1 MANQRGLLQEKWKLF
16 SVFIVSAF
24 AATYLGACSEKKAQ
38 APQSLSVPVTAA
50 AVVQKTVP
58 VQIRAIG
65 NVEPYATVAVKSQ
78 IGGVLMRV
86 HFKEGQDVN
95 KGALLFT
102 IDPRPYEAALK
113 QAEANLAK
121 DAAQVENAREEVRR
135 YAELVKKGYV
145 AQEQYDQIRT
155 NAAALEATVNADKAA
170 VENAQLQL
178 KYCFISSPLT
188 GRTGSLI
195 SYEGNLIKATADT
208 SMVVINQTQP
218 IYVTFSVPEQHLAEI
233 KKYMAIEKVKVEAAI
248 GKDDNHPAEGVLTFV
263 DNTVDVATGTIK
275 LKATFA
281 NQDKRLWPG
290 LFVNVS
296 VTLTTQPD
304 AIVVPSHAIQT
315 GQSGQYIFVIK
326 DDFSVESRPVVVSRM
341 LNGETVVD
349 KGLKPG
355 EKVVTDGQLRL
366 IPGARVEIKQGQETA
381 ETPAA
386 SGQSKG
392 QKQVDT
398 PKTTAPVQGKKE

>member
-1 MANQRGLLQEKWKLF
+1 MLTKRYSPYGIIRNALCFSPFLVLVFLF
-16 SVFIVSAF
+16 
-24 AATYLGACSEKKAQ
+24 ACSGGKTEPPKKPA
-38 APQSLSVPVTAA
+38 VPVTVA

-58 VQIRAIG
+58 VLMRAIG
-65 NVEPYATVAVKSQ
+65 NVEAYSTVGIKSQ

-86 HFKEGQDVN
+86 HFREGQDVN

-121 DAAQVENAREEVRR
+121 DTAQVENAREEARR

-145 AQEQYDQIRT
+145 AQEQYDQVRT

-178 KYCFISSPLT
+178 KYCFIYSPLT

-208 SMVVINQTQP
+208 SMVVINQIQP
-218 IYVTFSVPEQHLAEI
+218 IYVTFSVPEQSLAEI
-233 KKYMAIEKVKVEAAI
+233 KKYMAAANVKVEAVI
-248 GKDDNHPAEGVLTFV
+248 GKDDSHPVAGVLTFV
-263 DNTVDVATGTIK
+263 DNAVDMTTGTIK

-290 LFVNVS
+290 LFVS
-296 VTLTTQPD
+296 VVVALTAQPD
-304 AIVVPSHAIQT
+304 AIVVPSQAIQT
-315 GQSGQYIFVIK
+315 GQSGQYVFVIK
-326 DDFSVESRPVVVSRM
+326 QDLTAESRPVVVSRT
-341 LNGETVVD
+341 LDGETVVE
-349 KGLKPG
+349 KGLTSG

-366 IPGARVEIKQGQETA
+366 VPGDKVEIK
-381 ETPAA
+381 
-386 SGQSKG
+386 SGNG
-392 QKQVDT
+392 G
-398 PKTTAPVQGKKE
+398 GKS